1 MTFADLEREASRLEE
16 QVVAV
21 AGAAGDEVFGALQV
35 AEQMLPVRFLLVGD
49 EELCRKMA
57 EHYRIHPA
65 GIIPASGDEEC
76 ADLAVR
82 AVTEGR
88 AGLLM
93 KGLVSTP
100 VLLKRLVSEKSL
112 FESGELLSH
121 ITILEHP
128 ESRFFAVT
136 DGGMNITP
144 DVDQKAKIITSA
156 VRLFHRFGVE
166 QPKVALLAANE
177 KPNPKIPGSAD
188 AVELKRRWE
197 EGAFP
202 RSVVDGPLALDLA
215 VSPHAAELKGY
226 AGSIRGDADILLVSD
241 ITCGNV
247 LGKSLVYMAG
257 YPGAGMILGAKV
269 PVILLSRSDSA
280 REKYQS
286 ILLALTAGAT
296 G

>member
-1 MTFADLEREASRLEE
+1 VTFAELEREASRLKE

-21 AGAAGDEVFGALQV
+21 AGAAGEEVFGALQV

-49 EELCRKMA
+49 EAQCRQMA
-57 EHYRIHPA
+57 EHYRVHPA
-65 GIIPASGDEEC
+65 GIIHAEGDEEC
-76 ADLAVR
+76 AKLAVR

-88 AGLLM
+88 AALLM

-100 VLLKRLVSEKSL
+100 VLLKQIVSEKRL
-112 FESGELLSH
+112 FEPGELLSH
-121 ITILEHP
+121 ITVLEHP
-128 ESRFFAVT
+128 EGRLFAIT
-136 DGGMNITP
+136 DGGMNLAP
-144 DVDQKAKIITSA
+144 DADQKAKIVTSA
-156 VRLFHRFGVE
+156 IRLFHRFGVE
-166 QPKVALLAANE
+166 QPRVAVLAANE

-202 RSVVDGPLALDLA
+202 ESVVDGPLALDLA

-226 AGSIRGDADILLVSD
+226 NGPVRGDADILLVSD

-247 LGKSLVYMAG
+247 LGKSLVYLAG
-257 YPGAGMILGAKV
+257 YPGAGMILGARV
-269 PVILLSRSDSA
+269 PIILLSRSDSA

-286 ILLALTAGAT
+286 ILLALTAGV
-296 G
+296 

>member
-1 MTFADLEREASRLEE
+1 MTFAELEREAARLDE
-16 QVVAV
+16 QVVVV
-21 AGAAGDEVFGALQV
+21 AGAAGDEVFGALQA
-35 AEQMLPVRFLLVGD
+35 AEQILPVRFLLIG
-49 EELCRKMA
+49 EEKQCRQMA

-65 GIIPASGDEEC
+65 GIIAAQGDEVY

-82 AVTEGR
+82 AVADGR

-100 VLLKRLVSEKSL
+100 VLLKRIVSEKSL
-112 FESGELLSH
+112 FESGALLSH

-136 DGGMNITP
+136 DGGMNVTP
-144 DVDQKAKIITSA
+144 DVEQKATIITSA
-156 VRLFHRFGVE
+156 IHLFHRFGVS
-166 QPKVALLAANE
+166 QPKVAVLAANE

-188 AVELKRRWE
+188 AVDLKRRWE

-202 RSVVDGPLALDLA
+202 ESVVDGPLALDLA

-226 AGSIRGDADILLVSD
+226 TGPVRGDADILLVSD

-269 PVILLSRSDSA
+269 PIILLSRSDSA

-286 ILLALTAGAT
+286 ILLALTAGAA